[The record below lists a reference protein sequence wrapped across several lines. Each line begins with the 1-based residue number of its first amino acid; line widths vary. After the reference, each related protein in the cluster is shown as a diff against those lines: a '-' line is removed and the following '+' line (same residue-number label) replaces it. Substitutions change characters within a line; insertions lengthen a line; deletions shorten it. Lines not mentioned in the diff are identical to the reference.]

1 MLSLKAIQN
10 NVYVHHVLI
19 SRFFAKLR
27 SFRDNLFHG
36 KQRESVNKKDCSMG
50 IYFDFKN

>member
-27 SFRDNLFHG
+27 SFRDNLCHG
-36 KQRESVNKKDCSMG
+36 KQRESVNKKECSIG
-50 IYFDFKN
+50 IYFDFKS